1 MKMVELENEEKVYE
15 SKNEKTFYGYLLPK
29 NTLVIAL
36 IGIFGALC
44 CVLTMV
50 PQIPVPATQGYIN
63 IGDAAVML
71 TSLLFGPIV
80 GGIAGGVGSA
90 LADIFLGYSI
100 YAPATL
106 IIKGLEGVIVGLIA
120 NPKNRIKRIHYK
132 DVMAVALGGLIMVG
146 GYFFYELIIYG
157 VAAALTEVVL
167 NGLVQ
172 YGLGIAISLLVTI
185 PVRQN
190 LKNSLS
196 QVFENV
202 FISDSDLKYT

>member
-1 MKMVELENEEKVYE
+1 MVELENEEKVYE